1 MLAIQR
7 QDKEQKMTN
16 KDRIYRLC
24 ECLTDVIDYLSN
36 PDADPIEVD
45 IYDLKYEIHD
55 IMRDI
60 EDE

>member
-1 MLAIQR
+1 
-7 QDKEQKMTN
+7 MTN
-16 KDRIYRLC
+16 EDRIYRLC
-24 ECLTDVIDYLSN
+24 ECLTDVIDYISN
-36 PDADPIEVD
+36 PHADPIEAD